1 MIVSKKSKSGTELRL
16 EGPVELLCAGTTMI
30 LVAMQDAADQT
41 ENKSIV
47 DNILMTFLMIRDKAN
62 EKGISLAELVQDT
75 SADELFDDCNGR
87 LRS

>member
-16 EGPVELLCAGTTMI
+16 EGPVGLLRAEVTMI
-30 LVAMQDAADQT
+30 LVAMQDADDQT

-47 DNILMTFLMIRDKAN
+47 DNILMTFLMIRDKAH
-62 EKGISLAELVQDT
+62 EKGVSLNELMQDT
-75 SADELFDDCNGR
+75 TADELFDDCNGR

>member
-16 EGPVELLCAGTTMI
+16 EGPVELLCAEATMI
-30 LVAMQDAADQT
+30 LVAMQDAADQA
-41 ENKSIV
+41 ENKNIV
-47 DNILMTFLMIRDKAN
+47 NNILMTFLTIRDKAY

>member
-1 MIVSKKSKSGTELRL
+1 MIVSKKSKGGTELRL
-16 EGPVELLCAGTTMI
+16 EGPVELLCAEATMI

-47 DNILMTFLMIRDKAN
+47 ENILMTFLMIRDKAY

-75 SADELFDDCNGR
+75 SADELFDECNGR
-87 LRS
+87 MRS

>member
-1 MIVSKKSKSGTELRL
+1 MIVSKKSKGGTELRL
-16 EGPVELLCAGTTMI
+16 EGPVELLRAEATMI

-47 DNILMTFLMIRDKAN
+47 DKILMTFLMIRDKAN

-75 SADELFDDCNGR
+75 SADELFDESNGR

>member
-16 EGPVELLCAGTTMI
+16 EGPVELLCAETTMI
-30 LVAMQDAADQT
+30 LVALQDADDQT

-47 DNILMTFLMIRDKAN
+47 DKILMTFLMIRDKAN

-87 LRS
+87 LKS

>member
-1 MIVSKKSKSGTELRL
+1 MIVSKKSKSGTEIRL
-16 EGPVELLCAGTTMI
+16 EGPVELLCAEATMI
-30 LVAMQDAADQT
+30 LVAMQDAADQA
-41 ENKSIV
+41 ENKNIV
-47 DNILMTFLMIRDKAN
+47 NNILMTFLTIRDKAY

>member
-1 MIVSKKSKSGTELRL
+1 MIVLKKSKGGTELRL
-16 EGPVELLCAGTTMI
+16 EGPVELLCAEATMI

-47 DNILMTFLMIRDKAN
+47 DKILMTFLMIRDKAN
-62 EKGISLAELVQDT
+62 ENGISLAELVQDT
-75 SADELFDDCNGR
+75 SADELFDESNGR